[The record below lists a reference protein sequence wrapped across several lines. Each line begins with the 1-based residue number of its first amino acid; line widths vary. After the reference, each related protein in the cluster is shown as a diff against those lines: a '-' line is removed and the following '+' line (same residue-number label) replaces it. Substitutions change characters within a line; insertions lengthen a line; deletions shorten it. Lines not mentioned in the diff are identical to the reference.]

1 MRQLEAGQ
9 ELTVGPWTMDAA
21 TVEAYL
27 DAVSDDT
34 SPYRESGLAPPMA
47 VAGRTLGALVESLSM
62 PPGSV
67 HVGQELEFLGA
78 VKVGQELAC
87 SMRLARQSKRGGWII
102 LVLEFSAQAEGEV
115 VLRGKTTVMLP
126 LEEVSG

>member
-9 ELTVGPWTMDAA
+9 ELTIGPWTMDVA
-21 TVEAYL
+21 TVEAYFS
-27 DAVSDDT
+27 AVGDDT
-34 SPYRESGLAPPMA
+34 SSYREARGVPPMA

-67 HVGQELEFLGA
+67 HVGQELEFLHA
-78 VKVGQELAC
+78 VKMGQELAC
-87 SMRLARQSKRGGWII
+87 SVRLARESKRGGWRI
-102 LVLEFSAQAEGEV
+102 LVLEFSVDAEGEV

-126 LEEVSG
+126 LKEVSG